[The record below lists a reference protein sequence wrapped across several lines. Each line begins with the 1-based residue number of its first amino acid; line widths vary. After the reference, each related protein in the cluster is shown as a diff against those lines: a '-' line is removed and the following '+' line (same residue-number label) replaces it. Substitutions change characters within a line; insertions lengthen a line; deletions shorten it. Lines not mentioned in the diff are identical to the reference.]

1 MIKCELL
8 VGGYAYDVTD
18 SLVNWDDIEMKWK
31 RQDLDGVVR
40 SFTTKF
46 EFCKGAYSLLV
57 GEYLRNYLNASASI
71 VFYVRNNSWLWNE
84 KFRCAL
90 DFSTFTF
97 NGITCEINAIDDS
110 LAALIKAKKGTQYE
124 YSMNVIKEDALLRYD
139 RLSMDNKIEWNIV
152 TNEDGALF
160 ENTNEQSLFMP
171 LYITSSEIA
180 NYNTISSG
188 DSTFGKTE
196 GVSYNDLPYILSN
209 ISMNSGYDIHFKTT
223 FKVWSKA
230 SQGVRFKI
238 VGYDQDMHDVIYWE
252 KEIET
257 STTKKEVKID
267 ISIPMTIGIKV
278 VFIIENPYYGAFPS
292 KYVEVIEQPIA
303 TFVSKGETINIPVT
317 TPLKLLN
324 RLLKSMNG
332 GNDGLTG
339 TIANDERLDKTVLTS
354 AESIRGIKNAKL
366 YTSYN
371 KFVEWMRA
379 EFGFV
384 PVIEEKSVHFVHRDS
399 LFSDTVIKELEN
411 CTDFEFSVDA
421 SRIYS
426 RVNVGYDKV
435 DYESVNGKD
444 EFRFTQQ
451 YTTGITLSDTSL
463 DLTSPYRADAYG
475 IEFLASKRGEDTTD
489 SKSDNDVFM
498 IGAILNDGIY
508 ELDRS
513 INIEGVISPS
523 TMFNVMYSQ
532 LDMIRANEHYLAS
545 MCEILDFASSTGN
558 SDVLIDGVSL
568 RENISIKDP
577 LFTVGEMSV
586 KTDDLEI
593 PNNLSGKVVFTYNG
607 RRYEG
612 FVNEVTLN
620 IGRGESVTY
629 DMIVK
634 RVE

>member
-18 SLVNWDDIEMKWK
+18 NLVNWDDIEMKWK
-31 RQDLDGVVR
+31 RQELDGVVR

-46 EFCKGAYSLLV
+46 EFCKGGYSLLV
-57 GEYLRNYLNASASI
+57 GEYLRNYLHASASV

-97 NGITCEINAIDDS
+97 NGVTCEINAIDDS

-124 YSMNVIKEDALLRYD
+124 YSVDVIKESTLLRYD
-139 RLSMDNKIEWNIV
+139 RLEMQNQVSWSFAGDVGLKVEGAEPKKGDNYLPIYV
-152 TNEDGALF
+152 L
-160 ENTNEQSLFMP
+160 
-171 LYITSSEIA
+171 SSEIQ
-180 NYNTISSG
+180 NKNFVEVYDSSIG
-188 DSTFGKTE
+188 E
-196 GVSYNDLPYILSN
+196 GGAFFKSLRTLSIHLYARFFVHFSFVSSQAEYTVRLVKRSASGTDTLLFEKECVHQTRVDIDMD
-209 ISMNSGYDIHFKTT
+209 ISMNTNDEL
-223 FKVWSKA
+223 
-230 SQGVRFKI
+230 RL
-238 VGYDQDMHDVIYWE
+238 IYNFAYE
-252 KEIET
+252 PKDHE
-257 STTKKEVKID
+257 
-267 ISIPMTIGIKV
+267 
-278 VFIIENPYYGAFPS
+278 YYGCSGTAP
-292 KYVEVIEQPIA
+292 VI
-303 TFVSKGETINIPVT
+303 TFMGRDNAIDIPVT

-332 GNDGLTG
+332 GNDGITG
-339 TIANDERLDKTVLTS
+339 TIARTDKRLNNTVLVS

-371 KFVEWMRA
+371 KFVEWMSA

-384 PVIEEKSVHFVHRDS
+384 PVTGEKSVSFVHRDS
-399 LFSDTVIKELEN
+399 LFGEKVIKELEN

-426 RVNVGYDKV
+426 RVNVGYEKV

-451 YTTGITLSDTSL
+451 YTTGVTLSDSSL

-489 SKSDNDVFM
+489 NDSDNDVFM
-498 IGAILNDGIY
+498 VGVYASDGVY
-508 ELDRS
+508 RLDRS
-513 INIEGVISPS
+513 RTIEGVISPGS
-523 TMFNVMYSQ
+523 MFNVMYSQ
-532 LDMIRANEHYLAS
+532 LDMIRANERYLAS
-545 MCEILDFASSTGN
+545 MCGTLEFASSNGN
-558 SDVLIDGVSL
+558 SEVIIDGESLNGDVSVG
-568 RENISIKDP
+568 DA

-586 KTDDLEI
+586 STDDLDI
-593 PNNLSGKVVFTYNG
+593 PTDLSGKVTFKYNG
-607 RRYEG
+607 RVYEG

-620 IGRGESVTY
+620 IGRGERVTY

-634 RVE
+634 SVE